1 MRVEGEISDVEAD
14 RGADVFTMLA
24 DGPDSTGAVLA
35 PVSGAPGGDG
45 KRGALACGVR
55 VSIGALSVGEE
66 NSAEAAQDRR
76 ISSSLFILP
85 RSMRGGGVDWF
96 VGP

>member
-35 PVSGAPGGDG
+35 PVSGAPE

-66 NSAEAAQDRR
+66 NSAEASQDRR

>member
-35 PVSGAPGGDG
+35 ADSGSPGGDE

-55 VSIGALSVGEE
+55 VSIRALSVGEE
-66 NSAEAAQDRR
+66 NSAEASQDRR

-85 RSMRGGGVDWF
+85 RSTRGGGVDWF